1 MNDAASEDAR
11 PRSGR
16 FVNGAS
22 LLYGFLCAATVAGL
36 ALSRSALHD
45 ARLPAVARV
54 CLLGLELLS
63 TALAAALVTAL
74 AFCVDRVGERLRF
87 HGAGRAAR
95 AVTFA
100 GAVLLAVAYGVS
112 WALFGALGSF
122 LDRKSLALASA
133 DSLMLLKHFIE
144 LSPVLL
150 VALPTSA
157 LAVVYV
163 LGKCIDSVLESAS
176 PNALR
181 RMRRVAVF
189 VVGASALL
197 VATGELGPAAASG
210 VVRDERHGGYTTRAD
225 VYRHAQRY
233 ESGPLSHLLITL
245 ASGDDALLE
254 SRLAA
259 PKAKRAIHISPIAV
273 TSRPLVDMKRFVS
286 TVSLPKDVQF
296 DVVVLLVE
304 SLRPD
309 VLRSTGGAYDVMPAL
324 DALAQGSRR
333 YTHAYAES
341 SHSDYADVCPMSSHY
356 PLRSREHHYYPEH
369 PVYPRVL
376 VYDVLKALGYRTA
389 IVSSQ
394 NEQWGG
400 MYNYLDTGSL
410 DLFFHAETFHS
421 TVIDPEDTVFSK
433 WAKDYGHS
441 GKVDDRDTVDEAIRW
456 IGQSEKPF
464 FMYLNLQN
472 SHFPYRTPDDFPKRF
487 SPYIIDFPYTFGK
500 FPTEKLEVVKNRYRN
515 SLSYMD
521 AQIGRL
527 IEFLRKTRRLER
539 TILVVTGDN
548 GEAFYEHGS
557 AAHAGP
563 LFEEAVRVPLVVY
576 APGVTP
582 GDDAR
587 LAQHIDIPPTVLGL
601 LGIPQHP
608 SFQGIDL
615 VHTPED
621 QLRSAYLLVQ
631 TAITSQ
637 IALVRDG
644 WKLVADF
651 TYRRYYLYDLVHDPG
666 EKKDLADADPVR
678 VAAMAGRLHAFQK
691 AQLDYYADEGRMR
704 STYPPILSDRDP

>member
-1 MNDAASEDAR
+1 
-11 PRSGR
+11 
-16 FVNGAS
+16 
-22 LLYGFLCAATVAGL
+22 
-36 ALSRSALHD
+36 
-45 ARLPAVARV
+45 
-54 CLLGLELLS
+54 
-63 TALAAALVTAL
+63 
-74 AFCVDRVGERLRF
+74 
-87 HGAGRAAR
+87 
-95 AVTFA
+95 
-100 GAVLLAVAYGVS
+100 
-112 WALFGALGSF
+112 
-122 LDRKSLALASA
+122 
-133 DSLMLLKHFIE
+133 
-144 LSPVLL
+144 
-150 VALPTSA
+150 
-157 LAVVYV
+157 
-163 LGKCIDSVLESAS
+163 
-176 PNALR
+176 
-181 RMRRVAVF
+181 
-189 VVGASALL
+189 
-197 VATGELGPAAASG
+197 
-210 VVRDERHGGYTTRAD
+210 
-225 VYRHAQRY
+225 
-233 ESGPLSHLLITL
+233 
-245 ASGDDALLE
+245 
-254 SRLAA
+254 
-259 PKAKRAIHISPIAV
+259 
-273 TSRPLVDMKRFVS
+273 
-286 TVSLPKDVQF
+286 
-296 DVVVLLVE
+296 VVLLVE

-309 VLRSTGGAYDVMPAL
+309 VLRTTGGAYDVMPAL
-324 DALAQGSRR
+324 DSLARDSRR

-441 GKVDDRDTVDEAIRW
+441 GKVDDRNTIDEAIRF

-487 SPYIIDFPYTFGK
+487 SPHVIDFPYTFGK
-500 FPTEKLEVVKNRYRN
+500 FPIEKLEVVKNRYRN

-527 IEFLRKTRRLER
+527 IEFLRKTRRLDR
-539 TILVVTGDN
+539 TVLVVTGDN
-548 GEAFYEHGS
+548 GEAFYEHGG

-563 LFEEAVRVPLVVY
+563 LFEEAVRVPLIVH
-576 APGVTP
+576 APGVSP
-582 GDDAR
+582 GDDSR

-615 VHTPED
+615 VHAPED
-621 QLRSAYLLVQ
+621 RLRSAYLLVQ

-666 EKKDLADADPVR
+666 EKKDLADADPAR

-704 STYPPILSDRDP
+704 STYPPVLSDRDP